1 MMSDRVGQQIGNYRI
16 ERLLGSGGFAD
27 VYLGKQVYLDSLAA
41 IKLLRTNLAEGD
53 IEDFR
58 SEARTLV
65 RLIHPHI
72 VRILDFGLEGHTPFL
87 VMDYAP
93 NGTMR
98 QRYQRGT
105 RLPLSI
111 VVGYVNE
118 AASALQFAHDQKIIH
133 RDVKP
138 ENMLLGRHNEIL
150 LSDFGIA
157 VVAQSTRT
165 AFTQETVGTISY
177 MAPEQIQAHPRPASD
192 QYSLGVIVYEWL
204 SGDRPFSG
212 TFTEIAVKHMMTPVP
227 PLREKIP
234 TISPQV
240 EQVIFTALA
249 KHPTQRFSS
258 ISAFATALEQASR
271 GLQASFPTL
280 APTQI
285 APMPTIAPTIL
296 ASPATPILPL
306 MQPDYFNTPARAQTA
321 NPTDATVINTPG
333 TPFSAP
339 SPQYIQANTP
349 TVAAQSMRQFNPAT
363 PPPPVPPTVQRQ
375 PEPQRKGM
383 SRRAILFVGLSA
395 VGVVA
400 IGGTALVLATHNGTG
415 QTTTGGTHATPSA
428 TTHTTPSAT
437 THTTTATATTQVNP
451 NILAQDNFNRPD
463 QTSWGTASD
472 GLTWSGDALNS
483 PDFTISHARGQIHR
497 TASGN
502 SLYTALL
509 GTKVYTDFEVIAT
522 AMLDTFNNSHMG
534 VMLRYQDDNHYY
546 KARIT
551 GSTLEIL
558 NRQDANHGPTIAS
571 TPFTAQT
578 HTFYTIRFQV
588 IGTRLRAKAW
598 QENTTEPPNWM
609 VSADANMFQSGQGGL
624 RPQLNQ
630 GATMQVTMYQE
641 TVPTNP

>member
-1 MMSDRVGQQIGNYRI
+1 MSDRVGQQLGNYRI
-16 ERLLGSGGFAD
+16 GRLLGSGGFAD

-41 IKLLRTNLAEGD
+41 IKLLKTNLAEGD

-58 SEARTLV
+58 SEAVTLV

-72 VRILDFGLEGHTPFL
+72 VRILDFGLEGNTPFL

-93 NGTMR
+93 NGTLR
-98 QRYQRGT
+98 QRHQRGA
-105 RLPLSI
+105 RLPLGT
-111 VVGYVNE
+111 VVAYVNE
-118 AASALQFAHDQKIIH
+118 VASALQFAHDQKIIH

-204 SGDRPFSG
+204 SGERPFSG
-212 TFTEIAVKHMMTPVP
+212 SFTEIAVKHMMTPVP

-234 TISPQV
+234 TISPEV
-240 EQVIFTALA
+240 EQVILTALA
-249 KHPTQRFSS
+249 KDPTQRFSS

-271 GLQASFPTL
+271 GLQASFPAL
-280 APTQI
+280 APTQV
-285 APMPTIAPTIL
+285 APTSSTPMSTIAPTVL

-306 MQPDYFNTPARAQTA
+306 MPSDTRNTPASAQA
-321 NPTDATVINTPG
+321 GNPGEATVINTPG

-339 SPQYIQANTP
+339 SPQYIEANAP
-349 TVAAQSMRQFNPAT
+349 TIAAQSYNPAT
-363 PPPPVPPTVQRQ
+363 PPPPAPPTMQRQ
-375 PEPQRKGM
+375 SEPERKGM
-383 SRRAILFVGLSA
+383 SRRAVLIAGVSA
-395 VGVVA
+395 AGVVA

-415 QTTTGGTHATPSA
+415 QTTTGGTR
-428 TTHTTPSAT
+428 TTPSAT
-437 THTTTATATTQVNP
+437 SHTTTATATTQVNP
-451 NILAQDNFNRPD
+451 NILAQDNFNRQD
-463 QTSWGTASD
+463 QPFWGIASD
-472 GLTWSGDALNS
+472 GLPWSGDALNS
-483 PDFTISHARGQIHR
+483 NDFSIANHKGTIHR
-497 TASGN
+497 TAGGN

-509 GTKVYTDFEVIAT
+509 GTKAYTDFEVIAT
-522 AMLDTFNNSHMG
+522 AMLDTFNTSHIG

-551 GSTLEIL
+551 GTVLDIL
-558 NRQDANHGPTIAS
+558 NRQDAQHGPTIAS
-571 TPFTAQT
+571 TGFTAQSGN
-578 HTFYTIRFQV
+578 FYTIRFQV
-588 IGTRLRAKAW
+588 ISTQLQAKAW
-598 QENTTEPPNWM
+598 QVNTTEPANWM
-609 VSADANMFQSGQGGL
+609 VTANASTFQQGQGGL

-630 GATMQVTMYQE
+630 GATLQVTMFQE
-641 TVPTNP
+641 TVATNP

>member
-1 MMSDRVGQQIGNYRI
+1 MSDRVGQQIGNYRI

-27 VYLGKQVYLDSLAA
+27 VYLGKHLYLDSLAA

-53 IEDFR
+53 REDFR

-72 VRILDFGLEGHTPFL
+72 VRILDFGLEGNTPFL
-87 VMDYAP
+87 VMDYAS

-105 RLPLSI
+105 RLPLGM

-118 AASALQFAHDQKIIH
+118 VASALQFAHDQKIIH

-204 SGDRPFSG
+204 SGDRPFTG

-227 PLREKIP
+227 SLRERIP
-234 TISPQV
+234 SISPEV
-240 EQVIFTALA
+240 ERVILTALA
-249 KHPTQRFSS
+249 KDPTQRFSS
-258 ISAFATALEQASR
+258 ISAFASALEQASR

-280 APTQI
+280 APTRV
-285 APMPTIAPTIL
+285 APTSYTPMPTIAPTIM
-296 ASPATPILPL
+296 ASPATPMPR
-306 MQPDYFNTPARAQTA
+306 MQPDVHTTPASAQA
-321 NPTDATVINTPG
+321 GNPGDATVLNTPG

-339 SPQYIQANTP
+339 SRQYMEANMP
-349 TVAAQSMRQFNPAT
+349 TMAAQSMRPYNPVT
-363 PPPPVPPTVQRQ
+363 PPPAPSTRQ
-375 PEPQRKGM
+375 PEPERRGM
-383 SRRAILFVGLSA
+383 SRRAVLIAGISA

-415 QTTTGGTHATPSA
+415 LTTGGGTHPTPSA
-428 TTHTTPSAT
+428 TAHTA
-437 THTTTATATTQVNP
+437 TTTATTAVNP
-451 NILAQDNFNRPD
+451 NILAQDTFNRPD
-463 QTSWGTASD
+463 QTFWGKASD
-472 GLTWSGDALNS
+472 GLSWGGDALTS
-483 PDFTISHARGQIHR
+483 MDFSIVNHMGQIHR

-502 SLYTALL
+502 ILYTAVL
-509 GTKVYTDFEVIAT
+509 GTPHQDFEVIST
-522 AMLDTFNNSHMG
+522 AMLDSYNNSHLG

-551 GSTLEIL
+551 GNTLEIL
-558 NRQDANHGPTIAS
+558 NRQDAQQGPTIAS
-571 TPFTAQT
+571 MPFNTQT
-578 HTFYTIRFQV
+578 STFYTIRFQV
-588 IGTRLRAKAW
+588 IGTTLRAKAW
-598 QENTTEPPNWM
+598 PADSASEPANWM
-609 VSADANMFQSGQGGL
+609 LTVNANTFNTGRGGL
-624 RPQLNQ
+624 RPQLNL
-630 GATMQVTMYQE
+630 GATLQVSMFEE

>member
-1 MMSDRVGQQIGNYRI
+1 MMDRVGQQLGNYRI

-27 VYLGKQVYLDSLAA
+27 VYLGRQVYLDSLAA
-41 IKLLRTNLAEGD
+41 IKLLKTNLSTGD

-72 VRILDFGLEGHTPFL
+72 VRILDYGLEGNTPFL

-93 NGTMR
+93 NGTLR
-98 QRYQRGT
+98 QRHQRGEH
-105 RLPLSI
+105 LPLGT

-118 AASALQFAHDQKIIH
+118 VASALQFAHDQKIIH

-165 AFTQETVGTISY
+165 QFTQETVGTISY

-204 SGDRPFSG
+204 SGERPFSG

-234 TISPQV
+234 SVSPEV
-240 EQVIFTALA
+240 EQVILTALA
-249 KHPTQRFSS
+249 KDPAQRFGSV
-258 ISAFATALEQASR
+258 SAFATALEQASR

-280 APTQI
+280 APTQS
-285 APMPTIAPTIL
+285 APTSMPSMAPTVL

-306 MQPDYFNTPARAQTA
+306 MQPDVQNTPSGAQA
-321 NPTDATVINTPG
+321 ENPGEATVVDTPG
-333 TPFSAP
+333 TPFAAP
-339 SPQYIQANTP
+339 SPAFTGANAP
-349 TVAAQSMRQFNPAT
+349 TVAAQSVRPFNPAT
-363 PPPPVPPTVQRQ
+363 PPTSQRQ
-375 PEPQRKGM
+375 PEPERKGM
-383 SRRAILFVGLSA
+383 SRRAVLIAGVSA

-400 IGGTALVLATHNGTG
+400 IGGTALVLATHNGKP
-415 QTTTGGTHATPSA
+415 TTTGGTQ
-428 TTHTTPSAT
+428 TTPSAT
-437 THTTTATATTQVNP
+437 SHTTTATATTQVNAT
-451 NILAQDNFNRPD
+451 ILAEDNFNRPD
-463 QTSWGTASD
+463 QSFWGTASD
-472 GLTWSGDALNS
+472 GRAWGGDALNS
-483 PDFTISHARGQIHR
+483 MDFSIVNHRGQIHR
-497 TASGN
+497 TANGS
-502 SLYTALL
+502 SLYTAVL
-509 GTKVYTDFEVIAT
+509 GTPHTDFEVIAT
-522 AMLDTFNNSHMG
+522 AMLDSFNNSHIG

-551 GSTLEIL
+551 GNVLDIL
-558 NRQDANHGPTIAS
+558 NRQDAAHGPTLVS
-571 TPFTAQT
+571 MPFTAQPGS
-578 HTFYTIRFQV
+578 FYTIRFQV
-588 IGTRLRAKAW
+588 VGTTLRAKAW
-598 QENTTEPPNWM
+598 QEGTAEPANWM
-609 VSADANMFQSGQGGL
+609 VTTNANTFQSGQAGL

-630 GATMQVTMYQE
+630 GVTLQVSLFQE
-641 TVPTNP
+641 TTPKS

>member
-1 MMSDRVGQQIGNYRI
+1 MSDRVGQQLGNYRI

-41 IKLLRTNLAEGD
+41 IKLLKTNLAEGD

-72 VRILDFGLEGHTPFL
+72 VRILDFGLEGNTPFL

-93 NGTMR
+93 NGTLR
-98 QRYQRGT
+98 QRHQRGT
-105 RLPLSI
+105 RLPLGT

-118 AASALQFAHDQKIIH
+118 VASALQFAHDQKIIH

-204 SGDRPFSG
+204 SGERPFSG

-227 PLREKIP
+227 PLSNRIP
-234 TISPQV
+234 TISPEV
-240 EQVIFTALA
+240 EQVILTALA
-249 KHPTQRFSS
+249 KDPTQRFSN

-285 APMPTIAPTIL
+285 APTLSTPMPTMAPTVV

-306 MQPDYFNTPARAQTA
+306 MQSDTRNTPASAQA
-321 NPTDATVINTPG
+321 RNPGEAAVVNTPG
-333 TPFSAP
+333 TPFSVP
-339 SPQYIQANTP
+339 SPQYIEASAP
-349 TVAAQSMRQFNPAT
+349 TVAAQYMQPYNPAT
-363 PPPPVPPTVQRQ
+363 PPPPAPPTVQRQ
-375 PEPQRKGM
+375 SEPERKGM
-383 SRRAILFVGLSA
+383 SRRAVLIAGVSA

-400 IGGTALVLATHNGTG
+400 IGGTAVVLATRNSNG
-415 QTTTGGTHATPSA
+415 QTTTGGIHTTPAA
-428 TTHTTPSAT
+428 TTHTTTA
-437 THTTTATATTQVNP
+437 TATATTQVNP
-451 NILAQDNFNRPD
+451 NILAEDTFQRGN
-463 QTSWGTASD
+463 QAKWGKATD
-472 GLTWSGDALNS
+472 GQVWVGDANTSNDFSILNDS
-483 PDFTISHARGQIHR
+483 GQIQR
-497 TASGN
+497 QGN
-502 SLYTALL
+502 GSSLYTAVL
-509 GTKVYTDFEVIAT
+509 GSEHPDAEILVT
-522 AMLDTFNNSHMG
+522 AMLSSFNNSHIG
-534 VMLRYQDDNHYY
+534 AILRYKDDNHYY
-546 KARIT
+546 KVLLDQNGIHFLKRIDP
-551 GSTLEIL
+551 
-558 NRQDANHGPTIAS
+558 QHGPTIGGKVTFS
-571 TPFTAQT
+571 PQT
-578 HTFYTIRFQV
+578 NTLYTIRFRV
-588 IGTRLRAKAW
+588 TGTTLMAKAW
-598 QENTTEPPNWM
+598 LTSTATEPTGWM
-609 VSADANMFQSGQGGL
+609 ITAQDNDTTFQTGKGGL
-624 RPQLNQ
+624 RPNLNQ
-630 GATMQVTMYQE
+630 GATLQVSMFQE
-641 TVPTNP
+641 TLPNP